1 MPHEVKSTQNLKFET
16 FDVNG
21 HEIEFWVVRLGEHFI
36 QSPHFHL
43 FRAFDDDVVIN
54 NQTGQ
59 DIISARHIDSRMAA
73 LFWRAE
79 RALKDPAAGTQLPEQ
94 LAILCYRL
102 HQYALPTVLFKQ
114 PSLAQLRGMICARF
128 QEKAIGLGNEV
139 FPQEHVFTGLGIRIH
154 SVEPKTVET
163 PIAIRKAKPKPSFLA
178 SISDCEKLV

>member
-59 DIISARHIDSRMAA
+59 DIISARHIDSRVAA

-79 RALKDPAAGTQLPEQ
+79 RALKDPAARTQLPEQ
-94 LAILCYRL
+94 FAILCNRL

-128 QEKAIGLGNEV
+128 QEKAISLGNEV
-139 FPQEHVFTGLGIRIH
+139 FPQKHVFTGLGIRIH
-154 SVEPKTVET
+154 SVSRNSRNISRHPQGETKTFIFSVH
-163 PIAIRKAKPKPSFLA
+163 FC
-178 SISDCEKLV
+178 CEKLV